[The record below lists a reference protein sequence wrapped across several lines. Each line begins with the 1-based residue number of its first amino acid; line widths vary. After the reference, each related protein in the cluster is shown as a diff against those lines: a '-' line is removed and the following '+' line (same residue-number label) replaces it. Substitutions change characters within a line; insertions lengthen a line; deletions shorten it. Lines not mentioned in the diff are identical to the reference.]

1 MGNKKII
8 AWEVGATVLALAAGL
23 TLGFGLARVSHVQAA
38 PASTPDQPGQPRR
51 SWLSDELGLTPQQRD
66 QMRAIWS
73 KVAQG
78 TGPDFGD
85 KRRAMQKE
93 RDDAIANLIP
103 ASQKSAY
110 EQIERDYRAKA
121 DALDAEHGNA
131 FDAAVAQ
138 TRQILDPTQRLK
150 YEEILKHRGEHGHGP
165 HAHGPGPDHDG
176 PAPSR
181 TRIPEP
187 SSTTQEQ
194 P

>member
-8 AWEVGATVLALAAGL
+8 ALEVGAMVLALAAGL
-23 TLGFGLARVSHVQAA
+23 TLGFGLARVSHAQAEPVSA
-38 PASTPDQPGQPRR
+38 TDEPGQPHR
-51 SWLSDELGLTPQQRD
+51 SWLSDQLALTPQQRD

-78 TGPDFGD
+78 AGPDFGE
-85 KRRAMQKE
+85 KRRTLQKE

-103 ASQKSAY
+103 ASQKPAY

-121 DALDAEHGNA
+121 DALDAERGKA

-138 TRQILDPTQRLK
+138 TKQILDPTQRQK

-165 HAHGPGPDHDG
+165 RPHGPDHDG
-176 PAPSR
+176 PAPSW
-181 TRIPEP
+181 THSPEP